1 MTHSV
6 LIVDN
11 DSCFTS
17 NLSARLPGVRIERS
31 SSLDEGME
39 EQYALVLVALEPD
52 TTQGLRAIAQ
62 ARSSQE
68 YYCSILAYANGELGV
83 SAVLAYQAGADD
95 CFSISA
101 EITVVEAKV
110 RSALARVER
119 CTAYHGRGRLF
130 DVMDRELT
138 RFEQRLLRVLT
149 SHSGTIVPMETIVR
163 EIWGRKQAD
172 AKLIYEHIS
181 TLRSKL
187 RQVGWTIAN
196 VRGQGYRLEAA
207 MDRSFRAG
215 IASRP
220 TAEARGM
227 TL

>member
-1 MTHSV
+1 MTHSL
-6 LIVDN
+6 LIVDH
-11 DSCFTS
+11 DSCFAY
-17 NLSARLPGVRIERS
+17 NLSTRLPGVRIERIT
-31 SSLDEGME
+31 SLEEGND
-39 EQYALVLVALEPD
+39 EQYSGILVALEPE
-52 TTQGLRAIAQ
+52 TTRGLRAIAH
-62 ARSSQE
+62 ARSTQE
-68 YYCSILAYANGELGV
+68 YYCSILAYASGELGV

-95 CFSISA
+95 CFSNSA

-119 CTAYHGRGRLF
+119 CTAYHGKGRLF

-149 SHSGTIVPMETIVR
+149 SHSGAIVPMETIVR

-196 VRGQGYRLEAA
+196 VRGQGYRLEASVE
-207 MDRSFRAG
+207 RSYRG
-215 IASRP
+215 SVPSRQ
-220 TAEARGM
+220 AEARGM
-227 TL
+227 SL